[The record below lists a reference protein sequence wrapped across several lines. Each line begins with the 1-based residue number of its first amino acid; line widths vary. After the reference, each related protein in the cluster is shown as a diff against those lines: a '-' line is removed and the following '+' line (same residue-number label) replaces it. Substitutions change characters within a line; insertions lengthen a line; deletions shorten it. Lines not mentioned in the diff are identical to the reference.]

1 MYIQNN
7 EQCMKNHATLAR
19 ICAMRIWLWLS
30 YPEISWGHVR
40 TITFLFTQVLMA
52 FAGNLLL
59 PCLLKSLGE
68 LGVYICI

>member
-1 MYIQNN
+1 MYEKSCNIGTNL
-7 EQCMKNHATLAR
+7 CHVYMVVVK
-19 ICAMRIWLWLS
+19 LS
-30 YPEISWGHVR
+30 RNFLGAC

-68 LGVYICI
+68 LGVYICIDSIQ

>member
-1 MYIQNN
+1 MYEKSCNIGTNL
-7 EQCMKNHATLAR
+7 CHAY
-19 ICAMRIWLWLS
+19 MVVVKLS
-30 YPEISWGHVR
+30 RNFLGAC

-68 LGVYICI
+68 LGVYICIDSVQ